1 MSRIRALVVDDS
13 AIMRRLVSA
22 ALNSDPDIEVV
33 GAAADPLEARAAIK
47 ALAPDVLTLDVEM
60 PHMSG
65 LEFLE
70 KLMRLHPMPVVMV
83 SSLTHKGA
91 EAAIEALALGAVDC
105 VGKPV
110 NATAGDS
117 FQDLAAKVKAAARAR
132 VGQRAAAPS
141 ASVGADYRSNGM
153 ILGVG
158 ASTGGVEALLT
169 FLSSFPVNCPPT
181 VITQH
186 MPASF
191 TRSFADRL
199 NRECRPTV
207 QEAFEGAPLL
217 PGHVYVAPGGT
228 HHLSIAGS
236 GIYRCRLGDEGAVNG
251 HRPSVDVLFGSL
263 SRVAGVAAV
272 GVILTGMGRDGA
284 EGLLAMRDAGGRTFG
299 QDEAS
304 SVIYGMPKAAFELG
318 AVERQAPLARLAS
331 LALEACRQQRSAA

>member
-1 MSRIRALVVDDS
+1 MSRIRALVIDDS
-13 AIMRRLVSA
+13 ASMRHLVSA
-22 ALNSDPDIEVV
+22 ALSRDPDIEVV
-33 GAAADPLEARAAIK
+33 GTASDPIEARAAIK
-47 ALAPDVLTLDVEM
+47 ALEPDVLTLDVEM

-83 SSLTHKGA
+83 STLTHKGA
-91 EAAIEALALGAVDC
+91 EAAIEALSLGAVDC

-110 NATAGDS
+110 NVAGGEM
-117 FQDLAAKVKAAARAR
+117 FLDLAAKVKAAARAR
-132 VGQRAAAPS
+132 VGHRAAAPA
-141 ASVGADYRSNGM
+141 ASIAADYRGNGF

-169 FLSSFPVNCPPT
+169 FLSSFPENCPPT

-199 NRECRPTV
+199 NRQCRPTV
-207 QEAFEGAPLL
+207 QEAFDGAPLL
-217 PGHVYVAPGGT
+217 PGHVYVAPGGS
-228 HHLSIAGS
+228 HHLSVVGS
-236 GIYRCRLGDEGAVNG
+236 GAYRCRLGDEGTVSG

-263 SRVAGVAAV
+263 ARTVGAAGV

-284 EGLLAMRDAGGRTFG
+284 DGLLSMRSAGARTFG

-304 SVIYGMPKAAFELG
+304 AVIYGMPKAAFELG
-318 AVERQAPLARLAS
+318 AVERQAPLSRLAA
-331 LALEACRQQRSAA
+331 LALDACRQNKRAA